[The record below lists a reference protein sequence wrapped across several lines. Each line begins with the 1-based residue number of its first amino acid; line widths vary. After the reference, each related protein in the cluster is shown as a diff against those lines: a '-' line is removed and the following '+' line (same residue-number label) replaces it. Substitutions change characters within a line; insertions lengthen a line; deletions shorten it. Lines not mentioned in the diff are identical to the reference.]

1 MSDDSDWEE
10 EAKVNADS
18 EDDEDANFSE
28 EEDKKPAARKTPPK
42 KSASSSPASTTNSK
56 QKKRRIKYIE
66 KDGTETAGT
75 TGTKLD
81 GRKRLRRVN
90 FDALDD
96 TIDMLPSTDRM
107 TDRGGYMHTKNS
119 RMKISQ
125 ANSGNVPWNKG
136 KNRTDSAKAKISAGV
151 RARNQ
156 AILIVKLQKLGM
168 TEEEW
173 FAKKKKLKLVR
184 EKVRKAKVAV
194 QKYQANNEK
203 MKEALA
209 KEKLKAERGK
219 LNALNEEL
227 SSDHEDGDKEEV
239 S

>member
-18 EDDEDANFSE
+18 DDDEDANFSE

-56 QKKRRIKYIE
+56 PKKRNIKYILQN
-66 KDGTETAGT
+66 DGTETTGT
-75 TGTKLD
+75 SGTKLD
-81 GRKRLRRVN
+81 GRKRLRRVD

-173 FAKKKKLKLVR
+173 YAKKKKLKLVR

-194 QKYQANNEK
+194 QKYQANSEK
-203 MKEALA
+203 IKEALA
-209 KEKLKAERGK
+209 KERLTAEQGK
-219 LNALNEEL
+219 LDALNEAL
-227 SSDHEDGDKEEV
+227 SSDHEDGEEEEV
-239 S
+239 